1 MVLRASLLTE
11 RASKKDLG
19 NFSMHIA
26 VVGLSHHTAPVEI
39 REKLSIPEQNME
51 GSLKAL
57 KADEQ
62 VLEVSILS
70 TCNRL
75 EIYTLVKNPET
86 GINAINDFLSTY
98 SGLEK
103 ESLSPHLFNFHQEE
117 AVAHLMKVAAGLDSL
132 VLGEGQIL
140 SQVKKMLR
148 LGQDYQSMGPI
159 LNRLLTQAVSTGKR
173 VRTETNLGTG
183 AVSISSAAV
192 ELAQLKLG
200 QLSGEDKLFTLET
213 EIVGVVGAGRMS
225 RLLLQHLQAKGC
237 NGVMLLNRTRERAE
251 ALAADFP
258 ELPINCHL
266 LSSLNQCLSSC
277 SLVFTSTA
285 TEEPII
291 DASRLNSIKRSN
303 FLRLI
308 DIGVPRNISADVD
321 GIAGVESHDVDD
333 LQEVVSRNQEAR
345 QQVALKA
352 EALLKE
358 EGRLF
363 LEWWDSLE
371 AVPTINLLRAS
382 LESVRREE
390 LQKALSRMGPDFSA
404 RERKVVEALSKGIIN
419 KILHTPVTKLRAP
432 QTRIERQKA
441 LGVVE
446 TLFDLSSSQD

>member
-1 MVLRASLLTE
+1 
-11 RASKKDLG
+11 
-19 NFSMHIA
+19 MHIA
-26 VVGLSHHTAPVEI
+26 VVGLSHRTAPVET
-39 REKLSIPEQNME
+39 REKLSISEQNMQE
-51 GSLKAL
+51 SLKNL
-57 KADEQ
+57 RGLEQ

-75 EIYTLVKNPET
+75 EIYTLVKDPEM
-86 GINAINDFLSTY
+86 GVGEIKQFLSDY
-98 SGLEK
+98 SEIPKTDLY
-103 ESLSPHLFNFHQEE
+103 PHLFIFNQEE

-140 SQVKKMLR
+140 SQVKKMVR
-148 LGQDYQSMGPI
+148 LGQENQSMGPI

-173 VRTETNLGTG
+173 VRSETNIGTG

-200 QLSGEDKLFTLET
+200 QSLGKDQLMTLET
-213 EIVGVVGAGRMS
+213 EKVVVIGAGRMS

-237 NGVMLLNRTRERAE
+237 TKLTLVNRTEKRAVS
-251 ALAADFP
+251 LASDFP
-258 ELPINCHL
+258 GLSIKCSL
-266 LSSLNQCLSSC
+266 LDKLDDCLATN

-285 TEEPII
+285 SEDPII
-291 DASRLNSIKRSN
+291 DGPRLSKLERSSP
-303 FLRLI
+303 LRII
-308 DIGVPRNISADVD
+308 DIGVPRNISADVKD
-321 GIAGVESHDVDD
+321 VPGVESHDVDD

-345 QQVALKA
+345 NQVAREA
-352 EALLKE
+352 ESLLKE

-382 LESVRREE
+382 LESIRSEE

-419 KILHTPVTKLRAP
+419 KILHTPVTQLRAP
-432 QTRIERQKA
+432 QERQNRQQA
-441 LGVVE
+441 LRVVE
-446 TLFDLSSSQD
+446 LLFDLGESGNE